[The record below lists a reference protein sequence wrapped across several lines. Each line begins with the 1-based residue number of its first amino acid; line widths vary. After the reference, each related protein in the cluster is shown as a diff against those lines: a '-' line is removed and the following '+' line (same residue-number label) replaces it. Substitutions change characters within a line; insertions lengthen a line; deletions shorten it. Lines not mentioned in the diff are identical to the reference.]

1 MDSNSI
7 KTTQQYNSFLFTVLA
22 HEYLHSFG
30 ITDEFRVRY
39 MTHEMCRSL
48 LGDSHQAIIMARSEQ
63 WAVFPELESLQ
74 NNFDNRFELVKEFDR
89 KGQSY
94 IT

>member
-1 MDSNSI
+1 
-7 KTTQQYNSFLFTVLA
+7 
-22 HEYLHSFG
+22 
-30 ITDEFRVRY
+30 